1 VAEITR
7 REKEEGII
15 PDADIDTYM
24 KVILVW
30 TINDIT
36 KQPVDRENN
45 KTFSGNFS

>member
-24 KVILVW
+24 KVVLV
-30 TINDIT
+30 
-36 KQPVDRENN
+36 
-45 KTFSGNFS
+45 